1 MTVQEIEAAC
11 NLAEP
16 PKALRHPLELP
27 ELTLVKMFYPYG
39 FPMQVRTNA
48 TEVLE
53 IQERVWGAFSP
64 QHDTKPIV
72 SEVYLTEG
80 EAPEFLQSPACR
92 FVRPIVTSILDGN
105 NYVLSDME
113 RGPSYTMMTRGF
125 L

>member
-53 IQERVWGAFSP
+53 RKRPIRVL
-64 QHDTKPIV
+64 V
-72 SEVYLTEG
+72 
-80 EAPEFLQSPACR
+80 SPA
-92 FVRPIVTSILDGN
+92 LQ
-105 NYVLSDME
+105 
-113 RGPSYTMMTRGF
+113 
-125 L
+125 